1 MCKSNNHEAKKIG
14 TVSMVKWSDGFK
26 YKAKL
31 LKKGSKLRK
40 HITSLDFLLKINF
53 IMIIYYL
60 GSRLIAIK
68 NIKCVL
74 KKFKETHNKIS
85 GRQHIIRMYIF
96 GEIVKNIIK
105 FV

>member
-31 LKKGSKLRK
+31 LKKGSKLRNY
-40 HITSLDFLLKINF
+40 ITSLDFLLKMNF

-68 NIKCVL
+68 IIKCVL
-74 KKFKETHNKIS
+74 KKFKENLPHNKIS
-85 GRQHIIRMYIF
+85 GRQHITRMYIF
-96 GEIVKNIIK
+96 G
-105 FV
+105 